1 VKFRNECPVGPY
13 PGGVD
18 DDLPGDI
25 LFQLLLSPTA
35 LAVLGGVLLVFAL
48 VLAFVLRRIWRRAR
62 SFADAQSHRLDRAR
76 TEFAAL
82 RLPEGPQR
90 RAVDLRRRLG
100 AAVTATE
107 RQFAPAEEH
116 ALVSATVQDQYLEL
130 RRLAAGLDTY
140 LRSLQDDPD
149 PARVEAALPEA
160 SIWTDQLCDV
170 AAELR
175 AAVRETTAGTT
186 DADVRTLGT
195 STIDGVAALRAGM
208 DFLRGPR

>member
-1 VKFRNECPVGPY
+1 
-13 PGGVD
+13 VD
-18 DDLPGDI
+18 GDLPGGDI

-48 VLAFVLRRIWRRAR
+48 VLAFVLRRVWRRAR

-100 AAVTATE
+100 AAVAATE
-107 RQFAPAEEH
+107 RQFARAEEH

-149 PARVEAALPEA
+149 PARADAALPEA
-160 SIWTDQLCDV
+160 AAWTDQLCDV

-186 DADVRTLGT
+186 DADVRALGT

-208 DFLRGPR
+208 DFLRRPR

>member
-1 VKFRNECPVGPY
+1 
-13 PGGVD
+13 VD
-18 DDLPGDI
+18 GDLPGGDI

-62 SFADAQSHRLDRAR
+62 SFAGAQSHRLDRAR

-90 RAVDLRRRLG
+90 RAVDLRRRLD

-149 PARVEAALPEA
+149 PARVETALPEA
-160 SIWTDQLCDV
+160 ATWTDQLCDV

>member
-1 VKFRNECPVGPY
+1 
-13 PGGVD
+13 VD
-18 DDLPGDI
+18 GDLPGGDI

-90 RAVDLRRRLG
+90 RAVDLRRRLD

-116 ALVSATVQDQYLEL
+116 ALVTAT
-130 RRLAAGLDTY
+130 
-140 LRSLQDDPD
+140 
-149 PARVEAALPEA
+149 
-160 SIWTDQLCDV
+160 
-170 AAELR
+170 
-175 AAVRETTAGTT
+175 VRETTAGTT

>member
-1 VKFRNECPVGPY
+1 
-13 PGGVD
+13 VD